1 MAVPILRKYGD
12 VMKKLVTKVSSVL
25 ISALLLTLAACSAQ
39 ENPQQTDTT
48 ENTQQNESVHN
59 IIKSDSLYVKKI
71 DNLPE
76 DFIMGCDIS
85 TVISEENSGVRY
97 YDYDGNEA
105 DLFSVL
111 KASGVNYV
119 RVRVWNDPK
128 DENGNGYG
136 GGNCDIETACLI
148 GKRAADAGLKLLVD
162 FHYSD
167 FWADPTKQMVPK
179 AWEGMEIEEKKEAV
193 YEYTKD
199 CLNKLNEAGADIGMV
214 QVGNETNGKM
224 CGEKIWMNIYY
235 LMDAGSRA
243 VREMNPD
250 ALVAVHFT
258 NPETVDR
265 MLNYSSKLYYYKLDY
280 DVFALS
286 YYPYWH
292 GSLENL
298 TSVMKEISEKYG
310 KKVMIAETSYAY
322 TLENGDDQGN
332 TIGDVIN
339 YEKHYPISVQGQS
352 REIADVIEAVCN
364 VGESGIGVFYW
375 EPAWIPVPGESWEE
389 RNELWE
395 KYGSGWASSYSAAYD
410 PDDAGLYYGG
420 CAWENQ
426 ALFDFEGKPLESL
439 KTFGLV
445 YTGNTVDLVPDAI
458 KDSEMIV
465 RLGEKIVLPETV
477 SAIYNDG
484 SEKDIPVEWESADLE
499 AMTNGEPAAYT
510 VNGTSDGMPTVCRIS
525 MVEANYCENYSFEDA
540 DRSMWIIEN
549 PDEKTTQIDYQQKAM
564 DAVTGE
570 YSLHFWGEKGTCFNA
585 YQEIKNLSPGRYS
598 LTASVQGGF
607 SGSDDS
613 QNIYIYCNVNGT
625 EYMAKGEMNGWVV
638 WSNPK
643 IDEIEIPENAEVT
656 IGIHVEAGEQSWGT
670 VDDFLLNPL
679 K

>member
-1 MAVPILRKYGD
+1 MR
-12 VMKKLVTKVSSVL
+12 KLVIKAA
-25 ISALLLTLAACSAQ
+25 ALLLTALIPALTACSGQ
-39 ENPQQTDTT
+39 EGA
-48 ENTQQNESVHN
+48 V
-59 IIKSDSLYVKKI
+59 KSDTLYVKKI
-71 DNLPE
+71 DNLSE
-76 DFIMGCDIS
+76 DFIMGCDVS
-85 TVISEENSGVRY
+85 TVISLENSGVKY
-97 YDYDGNEA
+97 YDYNGKEA
-105 DLFSVL
+105 DLFEVL
-111 KASGVNYV
+111 KKSGVNYV

-128 DENGNGYG
+128 DEQGNGYG

-167 FWADPTKQMVPK
+167 FWADPSKQQPPK
-179 AWEGMEIEEKKEAV
+179 AWEGMEIEEKTEAV
-193 YEYTKD
+193 YQYTKD
-199 CLNKLNEAGADIGMV
+199 CLKKLNEAGADIGMV

-243 VREMNPD
+243 IREMNPD

-265 MLNYSSKLYYYKLDY
+265 IRNYSSKLEYYSLDY

-292 GSLENL
+292 GSTENL
-298 TSVMKEISEKYG
+298 TSIMSEISEKYD

-322 TLENGDDQGN
+322 TLEDGDGQGN

-352 REIADVIEAVCN
+352 REIADVIQAVCD
-364 VGESGIGVFYW
+364 VGEKGIGVFYW

-389 RNELWE
+389 RNALWE
-395 KYGSGWASSYSAAYD
+395 QYGSGWASSYSAAYD
-410 PDDAGLYYGG
+410 PDDAGIYYGG

-445 YTGNTVDLVPDAI
+445 RTGNIVEPVPDAI
-458 KDSEMIV
+458 RDTEMII
-465 RLGEKIVLPETV
+465 RLGEKITLPETV
-477 SAIYNDG
+477 AAIYTDG
-484 SEKDIPVEWESADLE
+484 SEKEIPVTWESADLD

-510 VNGTSDGMPTVCRIS
+510 INGTADGMATVCRIS
-525 MVEANYCENYSFEDA
+525 MVEANYCDNYSFEDA
-540 DRSMWIIEN
+540 DRSMWTIEN
-549 PDEKTTQIDYQQKAM
+549 INDLTTQIDYQQKAM

-585 YQEIKNLSPGRYS
+585 YQKITNLSAGKYS
-598 LTASVQGGF
+598 LAASIQGGF
-607 SGSDDS
+607 SGSDTS
-613 QNIYIYCNVNGT
+613 QNIYVYCNVNGT
-625 EYMAKGEMNGWVV
+625 EYTASGEITEWIV

-643 IDEIEIPENAEVT
+643 IAEIDIPENAEVT

-670 VDDFLLNPL
+670 VDDFLLNPVN
-679 K
+679 

>member
-1 MAVPILRKYGD
+1 MR
-12 VMKKLVTKVSSVL
+12 KLVIKAA
-25 ISALLLTLAACSAQ
+25 ALLLTALIPTLTACSGQ
-39 ENPQQTDTT
+39 EGA
-48 ENTQQNESVHN
+48 V
-59 IIKSDSLYVKKI
+59 KSDTLYVKKI
-71 DNLPE
+71 DNLSE
-76 DFIMGCDIS
+76 DFIMGCDVS
-85 TVISEENSGVRY
+85 TVISLENSGVKY
-97 YDYDGNEA
+97 YDYNGKEA
-105 DLFSVL
+105 DLFEVL
-111 KASGVNYV
+111 KKSGVNYV

-128 DENGNGYG
+128 DEQGNGYG

-167 FWADPTKQMVPK
+167 FWADPSKQQPPK
-179 AWEGMEIEEKKEAV
+179 AWEGMEIEEKTEAV
-193 YEYTKD
+193 YQYTKD
-199 CLNKLNEAGADIGMV
+199 CLKKLNEAGADIGMV

-243 VREMNPD
+243 IREMNPD

-265 MLNYSSKLYYYKLDY
+265 IRNYSSKLEYYSLDY

-292 GSLENL
+292 GSTENL
-298 TSVMKEISEKYG
+298 TSIMSEISEKYD

-322 TLENGDDQGN
+322 TLEDGDGQGN

-352 REIADVIEAVCN
+352 REIADVIQAVCD
-364 VGESGIGVFYW
+364 VGEKGIGVFYW

-389 RNELWE
+389 RNALWE
-395 KYGSGWASSYSAAYD
+395 QYGSGWASSYSAAYD
-410 PDDAGLYYGG
+410 PDDAGIYYGG

-445 YTGNTVDLVPDAI
+445 RTGNIVEPVPDAI
-458 KDSEMIV
+458 RDTEMII
-465 RLGEKIVLPETV
+465 RLGEKITLPETV
-477 SAIYNDG
+477 AAIYTDG
-484 SEKDIPVEWESADLE
+484 SEKEIPVTWESADLD

-510 VNGTSDGMPTVCRIS
+510 INGTADGMATVCRIS
-525 MVEANYCENYSFEDA
+525 MVEANYCDNYSFEDA
-540 DRSMWIIEN
+540 DRSMWTIEN
-549 PDEKTTQIDYQQKAM
+549 INDLTTQIDYQQKAM

-585 YQEIKNLSPGRYS
+585 YQKITNLSAGKYS
-598 LTASVQGGF
+598 LAASIQGGF
-607 SGSDDS
+607 SGSDTS
-613 QNIYIYCNVNGT
+613 QNIYVYCNVNGT
-625 EYMAKGEMNGWVV
+625 EYTASGEITEWIV

-643 IDEIEIPENAEVT
+643 IAEIDIPENAEVT

-670 VDDFLLNPL
+670 IDDFLLNPVN
-679 K
+679 

>member
-1 MAVPILRKYGD
+1 
-12 VMKKLVTKVSSVL
+12 MKKLAVKAAS
-25 ISALLLTLAACSAQ
+25 LLLAALIPTLSACTGQ
-39 ENPQQTDTT
+39 GKTL
-48 ENTQQNESVHN
+48 
-59 IIKSDSLYVKKI
+59 KSDTLYVEKI
-71 DNLPE
+71 DNLSE
-76 DFIMGCDIS
+76 DFIMGCDVS
-85 TVISEENSGVRY
+85 TVISLENSGVKY
-97 YDYDGNEA
+97 YDYDGKEA

-111 KASGVNYV
+111 KESGVNYV

-136 GGNCDIETACLI
+136 GGNCDIATACEI
-148 GKRAADAGLKLLVD
+148 GRRAAEAGLKLLVD

-167 FWADPTKQMVPK
+167 FWADPSKQQAPK
-179 AWEGMEIEEKKEAV
+179 AWEGMEIEEKSEAV
-193 YEYTKD
+193 YEYTKS
-199 CLNKLNEAGADIGMV
+199 CLKQLNEAGADIGMV

-243 VREMNPD
+243 IREMNPD

-265 MLNYSSKLYYYKLDY
+265 IQNYASKLKYYELDY

-298 TSVMKEISEKYG
+298 TSVMSEISETYG
-310 KKVMIAETSYAY
+310 KKVMVAETSYAY
-322 TLENGDDQGN
+322 TLEDGDGQGN
-332 TIGDVIN
+332 TIGDVVN

-352 REIADVIEAVCN
+352 REIADVIQAVAN

-389 RNELWE
+389 RNPLWE
-395 KYGSGWASSYSAAYD
+395 QYGSGWASSYSASYD

-426 ALFDFEGKPLESL
+426 ALFDFDGKPLESL

-445 YTGNTVDLVPDAI
+445 RTGNFVEPVPDAI
-458 KDSEMIV
+458 RDTEMII
-465 RLGEKIVLPETV
+465 RLGEKITLPETV
-477 SAIYNDG
+477 SAIYTDG
-484 SEKDIPVEWESADLE
+484 SEKDIAVEWESADLD
-499 AMTNGEPAAYT
+499 AMTNGKPSAYT
-510 VNGTSDGMPTVCRIS
+510 INGTADGMATVCRIS
-525 MVEANYCENYSFEDA
+525 MVEANYCDNYSFEDA

-549 PDEKTTQIDYQQKAM
+549 VNDITTQIDYQQKAM

-585 YQEIKNLSPGRYS
+585 SQKITGLAAGKYS
-598 LTASVQGGF
+598 LAASIQGGF

-613 QNIYIYCNVNGT
+613 QNIYVYCIVNGT
-625 EYMAKGEMNGWVV
+625 EYTASGEITGWVV

-643 IDEIEIPENAEVT
+643 IPEIDIPENADVT

-670 VDDFLLNPL
+670 IDDILLNPV